1 VTVFSCSENRD
12 NFDLN
17 YPDYFPDPHYT
28 FENNPIT
35 QDKFELGRKLFHDP
49 VLSRDST
56 VSCATC
62 HAQGHAFADHNVA
75 VSTGIEN
82 RLGNRNSPSIVNIAW
97 QTSFMWDGGINHIE
111 VMPLAPITNETEM
124 DEDMSRLIAR
134 LNRNTKYKTMFSNAF
149 GKSKIESQQ
158 VFFAL
163 AQYMSF
169 LVSSDSKYD
178 KVRQGKSEFTQDE
191 STGYQVFLAK
201 CNSCHK
207 EPLFTDYSFR
217 NNGLSYQED
226 DPGRYRITL
235 SENDKHTFK
244 VPTLRNIVLT
254 YPYMHDGQ
262 IPDLMAVLDHYDHG
276 MMPHKNLD
284 PVFIN
289 EGRAGIRLTH
299 EEKTSL
305 LAFLKTLTDSS
316 FLSNPKFSE

>member
-1 VTVFSCSENRD
+1 
-12 NFDLN
+12 
-17 YPDYFPDPHYT
+17 
-28 FENNPIT
+28 
-35 QDKFELGRKLFHDP
+35 
-49 VLSRDST
+49 
-56 VSCATC
+56 
-62 HAQGHAFADHNVA
+62 
-75 VSTGIEN
+75 
-82 RLGNRNSPSIVNIAW
+82 
-97 QTSFMWDGGINHIE
+97 
-111 VMPLAPITNETEM
+111 
-124 DEDMSRLIAR
+124 
-134 LNRNTKYKTMFSNAF
+134 
-149 GKSKIESQQ
+149 
-158 VFFAL
+158 
-163 AQYMSF
+163 
-169 LVSSDSKYD
+169 YD

-305 LAFLKTLTDSS
+305 LAFLKTLTD
-316 FLSNPKFSE
+316 

>member
-1 VTVFSCSENRD
+1 
-12 NFDLN
+12 
-17 YPDYFPDPHYT
+17 
-28 FENNPIT
+28 
-35 QDKFELGRKLFHDP
+35 
-49 VLSRDST
+49 
-56 VSCATC
+56 
-62 HAQGHAFADHNVA
+62 
-75 VSTGIEN
+75 
-82 RLGNRNSPSIVNIAW
+82 
-97 QTSFMWDGGINHIE
+97 WDGGINHIE

-217 NNGLSYQED
+217 NNGLSYRED
-226 DPGRYRITL
+226 DPGRYRIT
-235 SENDKHTFK
+235 
-244 VPTLRNIVLT
+244 
-254 YPYMHDGQ
+254 
-262 IPDLMAVLDHYDHG
+262 
-276 MMPHKNLD
+276 
-284 PVFIN
+284 
-289 EGRAGIRLTH
+289 
-299 EEKTSL
+299 
-305 LAFLKTLTDSS
+305 
-316 FLSNPKFSE
+316 